1 MNYELRAAAH
11 CPGRGE
17 LLASGQLSWLGYT
30 RGEELGAGGKTNKI
44 DTFIIIDGQVVE
56 ESEDTL
62 RVFKFQTNFLDI
74 FIWLNKLFSM
84 KFINIVR
91 TL

>member
-1 MNYELRAAAH
+1 MSCVLLPTAQAAASSRLADS
-11 CPGRGE
+11 CLGSATPGVK
-17 LLASGQLSWLGYT
+17 SW
-30 RGEELGAGGKTNKI
+30 ELGAGGKTNKI

-84 KFINIVR
+84 KFINIL
-91 TL
+91 TE